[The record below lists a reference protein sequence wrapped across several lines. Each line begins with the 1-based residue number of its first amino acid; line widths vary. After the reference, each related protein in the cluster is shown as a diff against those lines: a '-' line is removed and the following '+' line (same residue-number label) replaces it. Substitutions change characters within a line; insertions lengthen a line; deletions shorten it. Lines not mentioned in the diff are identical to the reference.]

1 MERNVLEKLLFY
13 FYAYCQIQVE
23 CVLVYGRVLILLIL
37 TAIIFILSIYS
48 TPHIIMFIKLITLW
62 FIIVMLLTLNIYYHA
77 FFIKA
82 TKKRVYTAIGQRKNL
97 HPIFYLLSSFFVNVS
112 IILTL
117 YLSDNISDNTFSIL
131 DLSIAL
137 FIGLEDCSFTY
148 FSSFCWL
155 LQITAAIHK
164 FIADNLICYRSRQC
178 PYTRR

>member
-1 MERNVLEKLLFY
+1 MRSCVRARSDSSHSHSDNFHVVHIFYTSYNNVYKVNNIVV
-13 FYAYCQIQVE
+13 CCCHVVNVE
-23 CVLVYGRVLILLIL
+23 Y
-37 TAIIFILSIYS
+37 ILSC
-48 TPHIIMFIKLITLW
+48 
-62 FIIVMLLTLNIYYHA
+62 

-82 TKKRVYTAIGQRKNL
+82 TKKACIYGNRAEKNL
-97 HPIFYLLSSFFVNVS
+97 RPIFYLPSSFFVNVNT
-112 IILTL
+112 ILAL
-117 YLSDNISDNTFSIL
+117 CLSDNISNNIFSIL

-137 FIGLEDCSFTY
+137 FIGLEDCLFTY